1 MSEKA
6 VAAFVKSDIAMRFLD
21 QLRYFLRIY
30 YLVSCYIIIISFVF
44 SFPIQ
49 FLAFPKLRILINL
62 SYCNVEGFI
71 FPLLE
76 NREWRESR
84 DPIKTREN
92 RVEKPAGRD
101 FN

>member
-49 FLAFPKLRILINL
+49 FLAFPKLILINL
-62 SYCNVEGFI
+62 SYCNVEGGRIYFSI
-71 FPLLE
+71 A
-76 NREWRESR
+76 RKSGM
-84 DPIKTREN
+84 
-92 RVEKPAGRD
+92 AGKSGS
-101 FN
+101 N